1 MKKLISVLA
10 LSLGCALS
18 ANAAVVVI
26 GNTGGA
32 DSISASDAKK
42 LFLGKGS
49 SSSVPYE
56 LEEGDATRSAFHSSV
71 TGKSDAQLKAF
82 WSKQVFTG
90 KGNPPASVSG
100 AAAMKAAV
108 AADANGVGYIDEA
121 DVDAT
126 VKVILKP

>member
-1 MKKLISVLA
+1 MKTLFTVLA
-10 LSLGCALS
+10 LSLSAIVS

-26 GNTGGA
+26 GNTASG
-32 DSISASDAKK
+32 DMSASDAKK
-42 LFLGKGS
+42 AFLGKGD
-49 SSSVPYE
+49 SSVVVYE
-56 LEEGDATRSAFHSSV
+56 LEEGNATRSAFHQAV

-90 KGNPPASVSG
+90 KGNPPATVPS
-100 AAAMKAAV
+100 AAAMKSAV
-108 AADANGVGYIDEA
+108 ASNPNAIGYIDEA

>member
-1 MKKLISVLA
+1 MKTLFSVLA
-10 LSLGCALS
+10 LSLSAIVS

-26 GNTGGA
+26 GNTASG
-32 DSISASDAKK
+32 DMSASDAKK
-42 LFLGKGS
+42 AFLGKGD
-49 SSSVPYE
+49 SSVVVYE
-56 LEEGDATRSAFHSSV
+56 LEEGNATRSAFHQAV

-90 KGNPPASVSG
+90 KGNPPATVPS
-100 AAAMKAAV
+100 AAAMKSAV
-108 AADANGVGYIDEA
+108 ASNPNAIGYIDEA

>member
-10 LSLGCALS
+10 LSLSCALS
-18 ANAAVVVI
+18 AHAAVVVI

>member
-1 MKKLISVLA
+1 MKKLLSILT
-10 LSLGCALS
+10 LSLGVTFA

-26 GNTGGA
+26 GNP
-32 DSISASDAKK
+32 SASDMSASEAKK
-42 LFLGKGS
+42 AFLGKGNS
-49 SSSVPYE
+49 SIVVYE
-56 LEEGDATRSAFHSSV
+56 LDEGNAIRTEFHNTV

-90 KGNPPASVSG
+90 KGNPPATVAT

-108 AADANGVGYIDEA
+108 AGNPNAIGYIDEA
-121 DVDAT
+121 DVDGS

>member
-1 MKKLISVLA
+1 MKTLLSVLA

-32 DSISASDAKK
+32 DTISAADVKK

-49 SSSVPYE
+49 SSAVPYE
-56 LEEGDATRSAFHSSV
+56 LEEGNATRSAFHSSV

-90 KGNPPASVSG
+90 KGNPPAAVSSP
-100 AAAMKAAV
+100 AAMKAAV
-108 AADANGVGYIDEA
+108 AADTNGVGYLDEA
-121 DVDAT
+121 DVDGT

>member
-1 MKKLISVLA
+1 MNKLLSILA
-10 LSLGCALS
+10 LSLSCALS
-18 ANAAVVVI
+18 ANAAVVLI

-32 DSISASDAKK
+32 DSISAADAKK

-56 LEEGDATRSAFHSSV
+56 LEEGNATRSAFHSSV
-71 TGKSDAQLKAF
+71 TGKSDSQLKAF

-100 AAAMKAAV
+100 AAAMKAAI
-108 AADANGVGYIDEA
+108 AADPNGVGYIDEA
-121 DVDAT
+121 DLDGT

>member
-1 MKKLISVLA
+1 MKTLLSVLA

-26 GNTGGA
+26 GNTAGA
-32 DSISASDAKK
+32 DSISASDVKK

-56 LEEGDATRSAFHSSV
+56 LEEGNATRSAFHSGV

-121 DVDAT
+121 DVDAS

>member
-1 MKKLISVLA
+1 MKTLFSVLA
-10 LSLGCALS
+10 LSLSAIVS

-26 GNTGGA
+26 GNTASG
-32 DSISASDAKK
+32 DMSASDAKK
-42 LFLGKGS
+42 AFLGKGD
-49 SSSVPYE
+49 SSVVVYE
-56 LEEGDATRSAFHSSV
+56 LEEGNATRSEFHQAV

-90 KGNPPASVSG
+90 KGNPPATVPN
-100 AAAMKAAV
+100 AAAMKSAV
-108 AADANGVGYIDEA
+108 ASNPNAIGYIDEA